1 MATGKDLML
10 KAICGE
16 AAVAAFATLTI
27 ALAGLSAAGATLND
41 GLAVYLPFNGDMAN
55 KSTSGVVVQAAPEPS
70 ATCATLVNNGF
81 VGQCLDITTS
91 GSDYGYLKLPGTDAG
106 SLAYP
111 NNKTFSAILWLR
123 RSVNW
128 TSDPI
133 VFGNNSWAGK
143 EKGFIFAA
151 AQGGKSHV
159 NMHAADGS
167 NRFDLYFDWEATGIW
182 TFYAVVGDNGTFR
195 VYQGKSAADSALGK
209 QTTTLA
215 NFTLATGYPFC
226 IGQRP
231 TDFAY
236 SANSPAQSTTSRSGT
251 EPSQKRRF
259 SASTSAAEL
268 AWNSAMS

>member
-1 MATGKDLML
+1 MKRMNKLSIM
-10 KAICGE
+10 
-16 AAVAAFATLTI
+16 AFAITTGVILPSF
-27 ALAGLSAAGATLND
+27 ADRTLND

-55 KSTSGVVVQAAPEPS
+55 KSTSGVAVQAAPEPS

-167 NRFDLYFDWEATGIW
+167 NRNLDFLRRGRRQWHL
-182 TFYAVVGDNGTFR
+182 
-195 VYQGKSAADSALGK
+195 QGVS
-209 QTTTLA
+209 
-215 NFTLATGYPFC
+215 
-226 IGQRP
+226 GQ
-231 TDFAY
+231 
-236 SANSPAQSTTSRSGT
+236 
-251 EPSQKRRF
+251 ECRR
-259 SASTSAAEL
+259 
-268 AWNSAMS
+268 